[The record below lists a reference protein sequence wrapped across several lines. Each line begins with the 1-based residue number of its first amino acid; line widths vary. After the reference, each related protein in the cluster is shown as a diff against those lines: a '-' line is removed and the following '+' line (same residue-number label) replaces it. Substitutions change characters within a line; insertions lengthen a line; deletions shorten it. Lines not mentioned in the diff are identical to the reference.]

1 MKEKIMVATKNLDKS
16 KILNVIYDF
25 FKQFK
30 TWCGRTPVTPSIDE
44 LEKYLSRN
52 LQMFNNGQL
61 VIKGAANYLDRL
73 KKFQK
78 KYSNFQISEPLEE
91 PTICDNQ
98 VALYYKLD
106 LTTHEGQQKQ
116 VYIMGQITIEDK
128 KISRWIEVTNEKGAG
143 NWDT

>member
-1 MKEKIMVATKNLDKS
+1 MVAIKSLDKN
-16 KILNVIYDF
+16 KTLNIIYDF

-30 TWCGRTPVTPSIDE
+30 TWCSRSPATPSVEE

-61 VIKGAANYLDRL
+61 VVKGSANYLDRL

-78 KYSNFQISEPLEE
+78 KYSNFQISEPIEE
-91 PTICDNQ
+91 PTVCDNQ
-98 VALYYKLD
+98 AVLYYKLD
-106 LTTHEGQQKQ
+106 LTTHDGQHKQ
-116 VYIMGQITIEDK
+116 VYIMGQLTIEDN
-128 KISRWIEVTNEKGAG
+128 KISRWIEVTSEKGAG